1 MSTEEFRF
9 KVIPTEDL
17 VTREERWDVELTK
30 LQSTG
35 LTVQGVG
42 PDGDY
47 PVRYDFAEDGSLS
60 FDEWMQGNVDAPW
73 FEVYNTVPL
82 EQKWTADV
90 VAFADD
96 PDFDEA
102 LASVMQEESNV

>member
-1 MSTEEFRF
+1 MSNEEFRF

-17 VTREERWDVELTK
+17 VSREERWDREIQQ
-30 LQSTG
+30 LQATG

-47 PVRYDFAEDGSLS
+47 PIRYAFAEDDSLS
-60 FDEWMQGNVDAPW
+60 FDEWWKGNPETPW

-90 VAFADD
+90 VAYADD